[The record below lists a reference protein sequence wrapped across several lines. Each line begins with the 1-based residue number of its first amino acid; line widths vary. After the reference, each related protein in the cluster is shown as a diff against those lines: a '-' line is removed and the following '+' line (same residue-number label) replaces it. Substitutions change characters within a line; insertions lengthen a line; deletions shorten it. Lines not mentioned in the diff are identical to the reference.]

1 MRTCCLVC
9 VLAFAVFGPGVS
21 FSGAGDM
28 SSVKHGRYVLI
39 PPGENSLG
47 HQTLT
52 QGALWGPYV
61 AEILKQLP

>member
-9 VLAFAVFGPGVS
+9 VQAFAMLGPGVS
-21 FSGAGDM
+21 FSGAGEM
-28 SSVKHGRYVLI
+28 PRVKNGRYVLI

-47 HQTLT
+47 HQNLT

-61 AEILKQLP
+61 ADFLKQLP